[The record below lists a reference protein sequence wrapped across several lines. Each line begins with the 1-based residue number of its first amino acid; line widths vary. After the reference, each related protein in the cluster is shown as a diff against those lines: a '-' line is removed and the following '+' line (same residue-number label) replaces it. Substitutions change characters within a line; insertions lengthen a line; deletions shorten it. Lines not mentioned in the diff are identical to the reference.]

1 MPATKQRGNSGGG
14 YDEDFTDSDSDDS
27 SSLTNYSSS
36 SSSSSS
42 DNDDGDGDGDLDR
55 DRAPRAPTP
64 SSDDGWGG
72 RRSSITERSIIGVV
86 VDGGEDGAVTVN
98 PYLRDQAVNLIA
110 LGNLYKTISMVRER
124 ASGCGS
130 ERGGLLP
137 SSPLLSRPVLHLCN
151 DVRLSRCLL
160 ILLRMVQ
167 SLNHSPSPPSPLRT
181 RTLRLPLLVRGIRFA
196 HCARV
201 LRGCQAPSP
210 ACRRP

>member
-27 SSLTNYSSS
+27 SSLTNYSS

-124 ASGCGS
+124 ASGCW
-130 ERGGLLP
+130 
-137 SSPLLSRPVLHLCN
+137 
-151 DVRLSRCLL
+151 
-160 ILLRMVQ
+160 
-167 SLNHSPSPPSPLRT
+167 
-181 RTLRLPLLVRGIRFA
+181 
-196 HCARV
+196 
-201 LRGCQAPSP
+201 
-210 ACRRP
+210 